1 MLITTISSLFC
12 SIPLLLICT
21 GESGIFSVHV
31 YAMEDMKDSSL
42 QGVLFLSIKCFSVV
56 VVACCSPSLL
66 VSFVSSKHHLLKS
79 AICLLLFLPW
89 LLTFLF
95 HVFFSTLFRLSPLQI
110 PFDLFIDQENI
121 FLCLIYV
128 CVCLILIFLFLYFMF
143 NAFST
148 ITFIFS
154 TCHFY
159 SIVNV
164 KGKTCLTLMAFRTT

>member
-21 GESGIFSVHV
+21 GESGIFSVHA
-31 YAMEDMKDSSL
+31 YAMEDMKDSFL

-89 LLTFLF
+89 HLTFLF
-95 HVFFSTLFRLSPLQI
+95 HVFFPHYSVFLHFR
-110 PFDLFIDQENI
+110 
-121 FLCLIYV
+121 FLLIYL
-128 CVCLILIFLFLYFMF
+128 LIKKIF
-143 NAFST
+143 
-148 ITFIFS
+148 
-154 TCHFY
+154 FY
-159 SIVNV
+159 V
-164 KGKTCLTLMAFRTT
+164 